1 VKITVDIFPQDY
13 EKQRALAKMQ
23 LLEEKK
29 EEKKQ
34 KLRYGICIIT
44 TDKLSFS
51 GNICLNNFSP

>member
-1 VKITVDIFPQDY
+1 VKITVDIYPQDY

-34 KLRYGICIIT
+34 KLRSTICIT
-44 TDKLSFS
+44 HS
-51 GNICLNNFSP
+51 